1 MANSEGGKVNH
12 KDWVRGELKGLS
24 ESLGFRYIPK
34 EELENRLT
42 RLRRGMEKKGIE
54 TLLAVQ
60 KMDCYYLSGTTQD
73 GLLFVPLE
81 GKPLLMIRREVE
93 RARVESPL
101 EEVLEFK
108 SVRELPSLIRDHWGR
123 LPQTLGLELDV
134 LAVRDYFRYQDLFP
148 GTRFMDVSPVIRDI
162 RKIKSPFEIELMRV
176 AGDIGKKVYQEA
188 REILKEGMT
197 EIEFGGLLEA
207 AAKRYGHEGLLR
219 VRSLN
224 YEAYTWHVL
233 SGPSGGIVSQSDSP
247 MGGLGLSPAFP
258 VGASLRVMRAHEPIL
273 VDFGTCYH
281 GYQADETRMFS
292 IGEMGEKFFDAYNA
306 CREIHDAI
314 LDETRPGADCE
325 AIFQKSLRLAEK
337 LGYSSSTDSGHG
349 GSYLGPPGL
358 QTRFIAHGIGLE
370 LNELPFLAQGQSYP
384 LEEGM
389 TFAVEPKI
397 VFPGEGY
404 SSRTS
409 SRYERILI
417 RDRLSSWLNCGD
429 PSEGVH
435 TQQPPAA
442 NVKTG
447 ELVGIPRVVGIG
459 SALSVKVHAVF
470 FRAFPF
476 TPARCQVDLRPVGI
490 QIMTAGGASIHLL
503 PLLKGV
509 LAPIGVYLV
518 LAILHHLAISAA
530 LVNGVRG
537 ATDFFYLYPGRGGGL

>member
-1 MANSEGGKVNH
+1 MRYE
-12 KDWVRGELKGLS
+12 DWVREELKGLS
-24 ESLGFRYIPK
+24 KSLGFQYTPR
-34 EELENRLT
+34 EELEDRLT
-42 RLRRGMEKKGIE
+42 RLRKGMEKEGMEAFLVI
-54 TLLAVQ
+54 Q

-81 GKPLLMIRREVE
+81 GKPLLMVRREVE

-101 EEVLEFK
+101 EEVVGFK

-123 LPQTLGLELDV
+123 SSEPQTLGLELDV
-134 LAVRDYFRYQDLFP
+134 LPVRDYFRYQDLFP
-148 GTRFMDVSPVIRDI
+148 GARLMDASPIIRDI

-176 AGDIGKKVYQEA
+176 AGNIGRKVYQEA
-188 REILKEGMT
+188 REILREGMT

-258 VGASLRVMRAHEPIL
+258 VGASLRIMRAHEPIL

-292 IGEMGEKFFDAYNA
+292 IGEMGEKFVDAYKA
-306 CREIHDAI
+306 CREIHDAV
-314 LDETRPGADCE
+314 LEETRPGADCE
-325 AIFQKSLRLAEK
+325 AIFQKTLRLAEQ
-337 LGYSSSTDSGHG
+337 LGYSPSTALRPFDFAQGRPCSGHG

-370 LNELPFLAQGQSYP
+370 LNEFPFLAQGQSYP

-397 VFPGEGY
+397 VFPGEG
-404 SSRTS
+404 SVGLENTVVVTQDG
-409 SRYERILI
+409 YEIL
-417 RDRLSSWLNCGD
+417 
-429 PSEGVH
+429 
-435 TQQPPAA
+435 
-442 NVKTG
+442 
-447 ELVGIPRVVGIG
+447 
-459 SALSVKVHAVF
+459 
-470 FRAFPF
+470 
-476 TPARCQVDLRPVGI
+476 TPLEQEIFQV
-490 QIMTAGGASIHLL
+490 
-503 PLLKGV
+503 
-509 LAPIGVYLV
+509 
-518 LAILHHLAISAA
+518 
-530 LVNGVRG
+530 
-537 ATDFFYLYPGRGGGL
+537 